1 MVKFRK
7 FYVTDGTVKAKI
19 TYSLD
24 NRGDRKKCVTLY
36 EKGYDRNLG
45 IIFPELHQND
55 TDYMTDYFDEGR
67 VVIFE
72 DNPLYRELR
81 TFVEEMIIEKKS
93 KWMTKYAS
101 K

>member
-1 MVKFRK
+1 
-7 FYVTDGTVKAKI
+7 
-19 TYSLD
+19 
-24 NRGDRKKCVTLY
+24 
-36 EKGYDRNLG
+36 
-45 IIFPELHQND
+45 
-55 TDYMTDYFDEGR
+55 MTDYFDEGR